1 MWPDAEFNL
10 NPRIQV
16 KGRLV
21 ERLASNLAGNLDFAA
36 AEQMCRFGGGTR
48 GKNIRV
54 KKFTIDVIH
63 GIEIVQIGEMHLDL
77 DHVVTTQLQFIENI
91 ANDAEHGASF
101 RADIAEHVKSG
112 GKICRDQAGKEGV
125 MIVQH
130 HLAEWCPGCRNG
142 SRLDSG

>member
-1 MWPDAEFNL
+1 ML
-10 NPRIQV
+10 SLTIQV

-48 GKNIRV
+48 GKNILV
-54 KKFTIDVIH
+54 KKFTIGVIH
-63 GIEIVQIGEMHLDL
+63 GIEIVQVGEMHLDL
-77 DHVVTTQLQFIENI
+77 DHVVSTELQFIENI
-91 ANDAEHGASF
+91 ADSAEHGAGFSG
-101 RADIAEHVKSG
+101 DIAERVQPG
-112 GKICRDQAGKEGV
+112 RQIGRDQAGKEGV